1 MVDLKNEVLE
11 PVYKRIKSRA
21 DSLEVFREPR
31 FKNKK
36 FGIEGWLKV
45 ETVSALPNMVE
56 EIKNEGADLTLS
68 GGEKI
73 ELKGMTDFNPK
84 YIRKGVTK
92 YKYHC
97 DCLFLA
103 DGSDES
109 EIRKLGDDEDDE
121 VTLVDYKIFSAND
134 SCISGRFLRK
144 NLSRFLQHLFS
155 FIPLQGNSGAHKCDS
170 KWVIGIISPREP

>member
-45 ETVSALPNMVE
+45 ETVSALPNMVK
-56 EIKNEGADLTLS
+56 EIKNKGADLTLS
-68 GGEKI
+68 RGEQI

-84 YIRKGVTK
+84 YITEGVR
-92 YKYHC
+92 KYHC

-103 DGSDES
+103 DGSDEE
-109 EIRKLGDDEDDE
+109 EIRKLGDNGE

-134 SCISGRFLRK
+134 R
-144 NLSRFLQHLFS
+144 
-155 FIPLQGNSGAHKCDS
+155 